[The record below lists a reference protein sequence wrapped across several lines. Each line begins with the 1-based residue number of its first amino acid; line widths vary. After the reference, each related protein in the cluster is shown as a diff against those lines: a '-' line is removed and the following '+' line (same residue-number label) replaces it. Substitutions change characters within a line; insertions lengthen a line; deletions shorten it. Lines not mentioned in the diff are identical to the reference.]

1 MIRPS
6 DFKAE
11 EGQPIAPLLYRFA
24 NFVIRESR
32 IRVMGPARIDRT
44 SIGKKVVYEPPPQ
57 LFPGSFAVRL
67 TGSQSLLIGAGLV
80 SGLVPVIA
88 GVRIDGLDADGEPLP
103 EGIPVLTIRPP
114 VSGSRSWVMLQA
126 TVNPDGELQTESATA
141 PIELVHRDTIPV
153 RVFADLAGQTHR
165 LVAALEW
172 RGTSVTRVRQIVWYD
187 QEVYA
192 VDGKARFRAA
202 A

>member
-1 MIRPS
+1 MKAS
-6 DFKAE
+6 DFRAE

-24 NFVIRESR
+24 RFVIGEAR

-44 SIGKKVVYEPPPQ
+44 AGGKKIVFEPPST
-57 LFPGSFAVRL
+57 LFPGSFAVSRKN
-67 TGSQSLLIGAGLV
+67 TTELLIGAGLV

-88 GVRIDGLDADGEPLP
+88 GVRIDGLDADGEPLK

-126 TVNPDGELQTESATA
+126 TVTPDGELQTESATA
-141 PIELVHRDTIPV
+141 PVEVVHRDTIPV

-165 LVAALEW
+165 LVAEIEW
-172 RGTSVTRVRQIVWYD
+172 RGTSVYRIRQIVWYD

-192 VDGKARFRAA
+192 VGGKARFRAA
-202 A
+202 S